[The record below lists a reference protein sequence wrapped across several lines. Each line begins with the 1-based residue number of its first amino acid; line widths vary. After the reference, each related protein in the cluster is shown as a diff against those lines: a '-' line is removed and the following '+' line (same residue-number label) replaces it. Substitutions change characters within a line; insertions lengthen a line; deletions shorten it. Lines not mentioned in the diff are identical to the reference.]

1 MSHKITI
8 HDELKELSPAVAG
21 IPHVNVFSVPDGY
34 FDRLTPRI
42 LLHIEQEQ
50 LDLRVK
56 PMDVPEGYFDGLADN
71 IMSRIRSEEQLVE
84 STAPAFLQPARHINV
99 YTVPGGYF
107 DTLGTEIM
115 NKINRS
121 ANQQNGEGEE
131 SMLLNGI
138 KHINV
143 FDVPAGYFESF
154 PDLIMQNLPVRA
166 KVISMNRRPAFYLY
180 AVAAVLT
187 GILGFSLMTFL
198 DNKSGNS
205 FSSSANLVAINEAN
219 RILKNGDF
227 EKEMDA
233 ISDDAIV
240 SYLKEN
246 GQDVSAA
253 LVASVTDENT
263 LPAEDE
269 YIIDEKTL
277 DNFLNEYHISQH
289 SSNSN

>member
-1 MSHKITI
+1 MNNKVTI

-21 IPHVNVFSVPDGY
+21 IPYVNVFSVPDGY

-42 LLHIEQEQ
+42 LLHVEQEQ
-50 LDLRVK
+50 EDLRVK
-56 PMDVPEGYFDGLADN
+56 PMDVPEGYFDGLADS
-71 IMSRIRSEEQLVE
+71 IMNRIRSEDQLVE
-84 STAPAFLQPARHINV
+84 TTAPVLLQPARHLNV
-99 YTVPGGYF
+99 FAVPEGYF

-115 NKINRS
+115 NKISGS
-121 ANQQNGEGEE
+121 ANLQNIEGEE
-131 SMLLNGI
+131 SILLNGI

-143 FDVPAGYFESF
+143 YDVPAGYFESF
-154 PDLIMQNLPVRA
+154 PVLIMQNLPVQA
-166 KVISMNRRPAFYLY
+166 KVISMNKRPAFYLY

-198 DNKSGNS
+198 DNKSGNG
-205 FSSSANLVAINEAN
+205 FSSSATLVAMTEAN
-219 RILKNGDF
+219 RIIKNGDF

-253 LVASVTDENT
+253 LVASVTDENS

-269 YIIDEKTL
+269 YILDEKTL
-277 DNFLNEYHISQH
+277 DTFLHEYHLSQRSS
-289 SSNSN
+289 SSN